1 MIKRSGH
8 TLRVA
13 TVFIILLLPAAV
25 FGQYDYIDINNPF
38 SRKIPMAIPAF
49 AALNSDGTDPALFKK
64 ATEILTNSLDFT
76 GFFNMIDRGAYL
88 LTGQSG
94 HHNRPNQFSQLDH
107 NRGRIAGN
115 RRFVANRLAPRY
127 RATALRYTHGQ
138 AVVGQAISRYGG

>member
-76 GFFNMIDRGAYL
+76 GFFNMMASMQNGMSHTEVTKSTYL
-88 LTGQSG
+88 L
-94 HHNRPNQFSQLDH
+94 NFSP
-107 NRGRIAGN
+107 G
-115 RRFVANRLAPRY
+115 LATMS
-127 RATALRYTHGQ
+127 AMA
-138 AVVGQAISRYGG
+138 